1 MIPEIQLKIE
11 EAIKFRDAQ
20 RAWEVLV
27 AAARDSQ
34 IQLPRTDY
42 LRLNYLRMNALDS
55 ERLLGVI
62 KESILAAYQ
71 IPDFDLDSRLA
82 DYFELLE
89 YVDVQIDFLYKLK
102 AILVNH
108 QELLGDQK
116 INVNGKQVT
125 PTIANWIL
133 DYQSMVNPEM
143 KDALGEM
150 KYINTGPN
158 LKILSI
164 GQRKALQSILRIY
177 DRVDSLVNLYEELP
191 EKLSPEDTREFQ
203 DWAVK
208 KFEEEYGAELEQP
221 IVAEEPISE
230 EPEITPTQEIPP
242 IKDQNI
248 IPEPELP
255 QTPQSP
261 YKIAPQKDL
270 DLSTQPKKGLV
281 FDIPTNIDLKQ
292 EAASREKR
300 AEQKLK
306 ELKIRTKLEE
316 LKNRNKSQTKS

>member
-1 MIPEIQLKIE
+1 MTPEIQLKID
-11 EAIKFRDAQ
+11 EALKYRDAQ
-20 RAWEVLV
+20 RAWEILV
-27 AAARDSQ
+27 MATKDDQ
-34 IQLPRTDY
+34 IQLPRLDY
-42 LRLNYLRMNALDS
+42 LRLNYLRMNALDPD
-55 ERLLGVI
+55 RVLNII
-62 KESILAAYQ
+62 KESVLAAYQ
-71 IPDFDLDSRLA
+71 IQDFDLDARLA

-89 YVDVQIDFLYKLK
+89 YIDVQIDFLYKLK
-102 AILVNH
+102 AVLQNH

-116 INVNGKQVT
+116 INVNGKLVI

-133 DYQSMVNPEM
+133 DYQSLINSEM

-150 KYINTGPN
+150 KYINTAPN
-158 LKILSI
+158 LKILSL

-177 DRVDSLVNLYEELP
+177 DRIEGFVNLYEELP
-191 EKLSPEDTREFQ
+191 DKLPPEELREFQ
-203 DWAVK
+203 NWVVEK
-208 KFEEEYGAELEQP
+208 YEQEYGTDIESPATVIP
-221 IVAEEPISE
+221 EENLVSEISE
-230 EPEITPTQEIPP
+230 PAPVVEAENSTPPQE
-242 IKDQNI
+242 
-248 IPEPELP
+248 
-255 QTPQSP
+255 SSAP

-292 EAASREKR
+292 ESISREKR

>member
-1 MIPEIQLKIE
+1 MDPIVQQQID
-11 EAIKFRDAQ
+11 EAIKYRDAQ
-20 RAWEVLV
+20 RARDVLIL
-27 AAARDSQ
+27 ATKDNQ
-34 IQLPRTDY
+34 IQLPRPDY
-42 LRLNYLRMNALDS
+42 LRLNYLRMNSLDIDHLIS
-55 ERLLGVI
+55 IV
-62 KESILAAYQ
+62 KESILEAYK
-71 IPDFDLDSRLA
+71 IPNFELEQKLG
-82 DYFELLE
+82 DYFDLLE
-89 YVDVQIDFLYKLK
+89 YTKPQVDFIYKLK
-102 AILVNH
+102 AAIEQN

-116 INVNGKQVT
+116 ITVTGKAVP
-125 PTIANWIL
+125 PTIANWL
-133 DYQSMVNPEM
+133 QDYQSLVVGGNQ
-143 KDALGEM
+143 DALGEL

-158 LKILSI
+158 LKILTI
-164 GQRKALQSILRIY
+164 PQRKILQSILKIY
-177 DRVDSLVNLYEELP
+177 DHVAMMVELWESIP
-191 EKLSPEDTREFQ
+191 DKLPPDQLKEFK
-203 DWAVK
+203 DYAAK

-230 EPEITPTQEIPP
+230 EPEITPPQEIPP